1 MRVNCPTEEQI
12 RARAYEI
19 YVGRGGQLGHDMDD
33 WLQAEYEL
41 MQLPIRK
48 IVELKGAGPKRHRAA
63 RLAIVRLVEAAMFLG
78 AEALPHL
85 QR

>member
-1 MRVNCPTEEQI
+1 MGKKFRFPTEEEIRTKAKQI
-12 RARAYEI
+12 CLERGDQPGHEI
-19 YVGRGGQLGHDMDD
+19 DD

-48 IVELKGAGPKRHRAA
+48 LAGVEPPKCRNGSKT
-63 RLAIVRLVEAAMFLG
+63 LLVALVQVAVFWG

-85 QR
+85 NR